1 MTDQST
7 LPAGGRV
14 GVPLPSRTGS
24 CRRILLVNEDKDVRQ
39 LSQEVLSCHG
49 YAVDVAAHGATALRA
64 LGTGRYELL
73 ITDYKL
79 PKISGFE
86 LLSELH
92 AVRRVLPAILAPP
105 RWPGA
110 AFFTRHP
117 WLRPTAM
124 LVMPYTVT
132 EFLWTVEEVLGAHGD
147 AREQTA
153 SPPNWQ
159 SRTSAVCL
167 QL

>member
-1 MTDQST
+1 VRAPS
-7 LPAGGRV
+7 
-14 GVPLPSRTGS
+14 PSRADS
-24 CRRILLVNEDKDVRQ
+24 RHRILLVNEDADIRQ
-39 LSQEVLSCHG
+39 LSLEVLSGHG
-49 YAVDVAAHGATALRA
+49 YAVDAAAHGATALRA
-64 LGTGRYELL
+64 LGTGRYDLL

-79 PKISGFE
+79 PRISGFE
-86 LLSELH
+86 LLNELH

-110 AFFTRHP
+110 AFFTRYP

-124 LVMPYTVT
+124 LVMPYTVA
-132 EFLWTVEEVLGAHGD
+132 EFLGTVEEVLRAAGGVP
-147 AREQTA
+147 EQTTP
-153 SPPNWQ
+153 PPNWQ